1 MTEKLAGDP
10 GPGKE
15 PRSSRQIAPKVG
27 AAGIGGAASVL
38 VVYLLSL
45 AGVELTTEVA
55 AALATVF
62 AFAAGYIKRDEG

>member
-1 MTEKLAGDP
+1 MAEQLAGDP

-15 PRSSRQIAPKVG
+15 PRNYKQIAPKVG
-27 AAGIGGAASVL
+27 AAGVGGAAAVL

-45 AGVELTTEVA
+45 AGIELTTEVS

-62 AFAAGYIKRDEG
+62 AFAAGYLKRDEG